1 MLYAYHGQD
10 IHKSLEKARTLA
22 NSLRAKRPDATYIE
36 VEKDSWSPAIIEE
49 NIGGQG
55 LFSSKY
61 IVFLNRVTENAEAKE
76 SLPNLIQV
84 MNESTNIFILLEAK
98 LNAEL
103 KKAVEKYAEKAVETS
118 KDEAGGASKGSGRL
132 DDKAGFN
139 IFALADAVGSRNAL
153 KAWMLYRQAV
163 DSGLEAE
170 NIIGVLFW
178 KMKSMITARDTG
190 NYSDAELRKLMTDLI
205 VMYHDGH
212 RGIID
217 AEVALERFT
226 LGLARDM
233 LRI

>member
-1 MLYAYHGQD
+1 MLYVYHGQD
-10 IHKSLEKARTLA
+10 INKSLEKARTLA

-36 VEKDSWSPAIIEE
+36 VEKDSWSPSIVEE

-61 IVFLNRVTENAEAKE
+61 IIFLNRVTESADAKE
-76 SLPNLIQV
+76 SLPDLIQV

-103 KKAVEKYAEKAVETS
+103 KKAVEKYAEKVVETGENGEGRPVGRA
-118 KDEAGGASKGSGRL
+118 DGGQGSG
-132 DDKAGFN
+132 KTEFN

-153 KAWMLYRQAV
+153 KSWTLYRQAV

-178 KMKSMITARDTG
+178 KVKSMITATNTS
-190 NYSDAELRKLMTDLI
+190 NYSNNELHTLLTDLI
-205 VMYHDGH
+205 TIYHDGH
-212 RGIID
+212 RGIVNS
-217 AEVALERFT
+217 ELALEKR
-226 LGLARDM
+226 M
-233 LRI
+233 LSLKN